1 MGKRGDMRRETRDEP
16 RQGTFR
22 LLRLFVSRL
31 TSSLSCLTS
40 HVSCLWVIASILL
53 VGLVWALFGQA
64 GDFEYLNL
72 DDPNYTFNC
81 AFVRDGLSWA
91 NVREAFTNVRHE
103 AIWMPV
109 TNISYMCDISL
120 FGPSAGAHHLVN
132 VAIHALNAVLLL
144 CLLFALGQRT
154 LSVSAAKMAA
164 LPVNAAKMAAPP
176 VNAALTGKAAFQ
188 AAKTGATG
196 ILPVAAAF
204 LLTALW
210 AVHPQRAEA
219 VAWIAS
225 RKELLCTT
233 FILGGLLFWLRARR
247 REGWGWIPA
256 LVGTYACFILA
267 CMSKPTAMCFPF
279 LVLSVECIM
288 WPRQARPSP
297 LSFVLCH
304 LSFFLLLAA
313 ATGALA
319 VYSQTHPE
327 GYAELALYSAPLW
340 WRILNALVAVG
351 LYLFQMFIP
360 VGIHLDYR
368 AVPEGWP
375 VHGALG
381 LGVLMLVVLGGAGA
395 WWWCRRFRRR
405 AGQDSGSDRT
415 TLFLVLSI
423 GLWFFASLGP
433 TLGIFGSFGD
443 HARADRFLYLPAMA
457 VPIAAMMLYGAAQVG
472 EAASRRFKSDQV
484 GEAASRRFKLAQVAT
499 LAIVVALFFTI
510 AYPVV
515 ASYRTDMTAFKHT
528 LAADPDNWRALAH
541 IGQARCA
548 TGEPLRRMG
557 KPEGDG
563 ELDAGI
569 DMLRHS
575 YTVKASDATAVKL
588 VYALMCRGRSEDWDE
603 ILAVCAKFDPMRDLS
618 GRALEALGTAELK
631 KRRWR
636 EAIQHLW
643 LSRNAPARNYA
654 RADAELK
661 LAFALHN
668 GGRREEAR
676 KWFEWF
682 RDRSGRADLV
692 RRARDAL
699 SALEHLPHGM
709 LFW

>member
-1 MGKRGDMRRETRDEP
+1 MKICEHLKSGRAA
-16 RQGTFR
+16 
-22 LLRLFVSRL
+22 LAVA
-31 TSSLSCLTS
+31 
-40 HVSCLWVIASILL
+40 ASILL
-53 VGLVWALFGQA
+53 VGLVWALFGQT
-64 GDFEYLNL
+64 GTFEFLNL

-81 AFVRDGLSWA
+81 PFVKDGLSWA
-91 NVREAFTNVRHE
+91 NVREAFTNVTHE

-109 TNISYMCDISL
+109 TNISYMCDITL
-120 FGPSAGAHHLVN
+120 FGPGAGAHHLVN
-132 VAIHALNAVLLL
+132 VGIHALNAVLLFW
-144 CLLFALGQRT
+144 LLGALVKVAT
-154 LSVSAAKMAA
+154 SAPAPGRAA
-164 LPVNAAKMAAPP
+164 LV
-176 VNAALTGKAAFQ
+176 
-188 AAKTGATG
+188 
-196 ILPVAAAF
+196 AAF

-233 FILGGLLFWLRARR
+233 FILGGLLCWLRARR
-247 REGWGWIPA
+247 GEGWGRIPA

-279 LVLSVECIM
+279 LVLAVEGIRHSTTDS
-288 WPRQARPSP
+288 RQPADARQPTATSHHFTFYT
-297 LSFVLCH
+297 LHFTL
-304 LSFFLLLAA
+304 FLLLAA

-351 LYLFQMFIP
+351 LYIFQMFIP
-360 VGIHLDYR
+360 YGIHLDYR

-375 VHGALG
+375 VHGVLGLSVLALVALG
-381 LGVLMLVVLGGAGA
+381 GVGA
-395 WWWCRRFRRR
+395 WWWMRRRTRQR
-405 AGQDSGSDRT
+405 AGQDTGAGRT
-415 TLFLVLSI
+415 TFLFVLSI

-457 VPIAAMMLYGAAQVG
+457 LPIAVMVLLGRDKRDRSRVCLAGLAAMTAG
-472 EAASRRFKSDQV
+472 
-484 GEAASRRFKLAQVAT
+484 
-499 LAIVVALFFTI
+499 FFAI

-557 KPEGDG
+557 KPEGDV

-575 YTVKASDATAVKL
+575 YAVKANDATAVKL
-588 VYALMCRGRSEDWDE
+588 VYALMSRGRAEDWDE
-603 ILAVCAKFDPMRDLS
+603 ILVVCAKFDPTRDPS

-631 KRRWR
+631 KRRWQ

-643 LSRNAPARNYA
+643 RSRNAPARNYA
-654 RADAELK
+654 RADADLK

-692 RRARDAL
+692 RRAREVL
-699 SALEHLPHGM
+699 SILEYSPKGI